1 MLEAMERELTLKQLN
16 RATLDRQLLLRRG
29 RHSVPKALQRIV
41 GIQAEDPVSPYIGL
55 HARIASF
62 RPSKLD
68 RALESREVVRAL
80 LMRGTIHAVTSE
92 DYLSWAETLRDVS
105 VRSASRYFQTDSA
118 KSNLQPALR
127 KAAELAAE
135 ASVDRAQLCQ
145 VLAPFEPKVEPRFL
159 AFAARAYL
167 PLVQIPPR
175 GKFRNYGP
183 ARYVISEQWIG
194 GTMREPDAENLAR
207 RYLSAFGPTTSG
219 DFAAWSGLTGAKRL
233 FESMV
238 DLRRYR
244 GPAGEVMFDVP
255 GRRIPAPDTQVGPR
269 FLPSLDNALLGYA
282 DRTRIVPAGQE
293 ELARPAPD
301 RFRGPILIYGFVA
314 GRWSLKRGK
323 KKVAMR
329 IELAAKKSDT
339 VLQEG
344 LALLKFLEP
353 DAAACAVTYRRL

>member
-1 MLEAMERELTLKQLN
+1 
-16 RATLDRQLLLRRG
+16 
-29 RHSVPKALQRIV
+29 
-41 GIQAEDPVSPYIGL
+41 
-55 HARIASF
+55 
-62 RPSKLD
+62 
-68 RALESREVVRAL
+68 
-80 LMRGTIHAVTSE
+80 
-92 DYLSWAETLRDVS
+92 
-105 VRSASRYFQTDSA
+105 
-118 KSNLQPALR
+118 
-127 KAAELAAE
+127 
-135 ASVDRAQLCQ
+135 
-145 VLAPFEPKVEPRFL
+145 
-159 AFAARAYL
+159 
-167 PLVQIPPR
+167 
-175 GKFRNYGP
+175 
-183 ARYVISEQWIG
+183 
-194 GTMREPDAENLAR
+194 MREPDAENLAR
-207 RYLSAFGPTTSG
+207 RYLSAFGPTTSA